1 MTREEQKARD
11 AKKYYPDDIN
21 CYYAFLDGAQW
32 SDKHP
37 VNIWHDASEK
47 PKENSKIVIVD
58 TKGEWWNIDD
68 YVSDDYVSDDY
79 VSDDFDGCGLYGWAF
94 CIVYYDLKIWAYQS
108 DLLPKGGER

>member
-1 MTREEQKARD
+1 MTREEQKAIE

-21 CYYAFLDGAQW
+21 CYCAFLNGAWW

-37 VNIWHDASEK
+37 VNVWHYASEK

-58 TKGEWWNIDD
+58 TKDRLWNI
-68 YVSDDYVSDDY
+68 DY
-79 VSDDFDGCGLYGWAF
+79 VSDDFDGYGLRGWECCKVHYG
-94 CIVYYDLKIWAYQS
+94 LKIWAYKS

>member
-68 YVSDDYVSDDY
+68 YVSDDYVSDD
-79 VSDDFDGCGLYGWAF
+79 FDGCGLYGWAF

>member
-1 MTREEQKARD
+1 MTREEQKAKE

-21 CYYAFLDGAQW
+21 CYYAFLNGAQW

-37 VNIWHDASEK
+37 VIIGHDAREE

-58 TKGEWWNIDD
+58 TKGEWWNINN
-68 YVSDDYVSDDY
+68 Y

-94 CIVYYDLKIWAYQS
+94 CIVQYDVKIWASARY
-108 DLLPKGGER
+108 LLPKGGEG